1 MMNTVVGM
9 VYFED
14 YKEMIPWHT
23 VLFGTGVVITLF
35 GVFLLSKRD
44 PSSKPPKGFGQ
55 LQEEGGY
62 IEEVVS
68 SLDDSEI
75 ELVTNSS
82 FVKDDSD
89 RGVVMGGREESDVRQ
104 PFISS
109 SSTSSLMKG
118 GFSSSGLPEAPSTA
132 SLSPPSTA
140 DNNKPTMGDVEDE
153 EEAVGMDNLGE
164 TGPHP
169 VHHPPTGISKNVTRS
184 SHSRSFSLSWSWW
197 ARGGTRKLYTPLF

>member
-23 VLFGTGVVITLF
+23 VLFGSGVIITLI

-44 PSSKPPKGFGQ
+44 PTKPPKGFTH

-68 SLDDSEI
+68 SLDDNEL
-75 ELVTNSS
+75 ELVSTNNNS
-82 FVKDDSD
+82 FIKDDSN
-89 RGVVMGGREESDVRQ
+89 RNNALNVREESDVRQ
-104 PFISS
+104 PFIDNS
-109 SSTSSLMKG
+109 SSTTSLMKG
-118 GFSSSGLPEAPSTA
+118 QGLSSSVLNESPSESTEKPK
-132 SLSPPSTA
+132 PP
-140 DNNKPTMGDVEDE
+140 DMGDVEDE
-153 EEAVGMDNLGE
+153 EEAVGMDTLGDS
-164 TGPHP
+164 GPHP
-169 VHHPPTGISKNVTRS
+169 IHHPTATKPQGRG
-184 SHSRSFSLSWSWW
+184 HSRSFSLSWSWW